1 MADATSDPR
10 RRSAL
15 IGVLLTIGLLLP
27 GLFLPVIT
35 VRGML
40 QPGGLA
46 DLAPQLIDQGISD
59 ESIQMIRPMLN
70 PALLPMLEL
79 GQGGLRGAVIG
90 PISAQVSAQLRSGP
104 EIEVY
109 NQTRSIIG
117 SVRQLY
123 DVGSYTAATLI
134 LLFSVIV
141 PVTKMLLVAWAVSIS
156 GPMRRRTLKLVETIA
171 KWSMADVFAVAL
183 FIVFLAAQASQ
194 QPPGAP
200 ESAPPLLAFTAH
212 FGPGFYWFAAYCL
225 FSLASQQY
233 TARLA
238 RQGVTS

>member
-183 FIVFLAAQASQ
+183 FITYLAAQATQ
-194 QPPGAP
+194 TPPGGI
-200 ESAPPLLAFTAH
+200 SSTIIAFDAS
-212 FGPGFYWFAAYCL
+212 FGPGFYWFAAYCVV
-225 FSLASQQY
+225 SLAVQQW
-233 TARLA
+233 TASRY
-238 RQGVTS
+238 REVRHV

>member
-90 PISAQVSAQLRSGP
+90 PISA
-104 EIEVY
+104 
-109 NQTRSIIG
+109 
-117 SVRQLY
+117 
-123 DVGSYTAATLI
+123 AAL
-134 LLFSVIV
+134 
-141 PVTKMLLVAWAVSIS
+141 
-156 GPMRRRTLKLVETIA
+156 
-171 KWSMADVFAVAL
+171 
-183 FIVFLAAQASQ
+183 
-194 QPPGAP
+194 
-200 ESAPPLLAFTAH
+200 
-212 FGPGFYWFAAYCL
+212 
-225 FSLASQQY
+225 
-233 TARLA
+233 
-238 RQGVTS
+238 

>member
-1 MADATSDPR
+1 MADATFDRR

-40 QPGGLA
+40 QPDGLA

-70 PALLPMLEL
+70 PALVPMLEL

-90 PISAQVSAQLRSGP
+90 PISAQVSAQLRAGP

-109 NQTRSIIG
+109 NQTRSILG

-123 DVGSYTAATLI
+123 DVGSHTAATLI

-156 GPMRRRTLKLVETIA
+156 DPMRRRTLKLVETIA

-183 FIVFLAAQASQ
+183 FITYLAAQATQ
-194 QPPGAP
+194 TPPGGIA
-200 ESAPPLLAFTAH
+200 STIIAFDAS
-212 FGPGFYWFAAYCL
+212 FGPGFYWFAAYCVV
-225 FSLASQQY
+225 SLAVQQW
-233 TARLA
+233 TAFRY
-238 RQGVTS
+238 REIRGT